1 MSHRSAAT
9 PGGRCAGNLA
19 GVCAALL
26 LVAATA
32 SAQKLTV
39 DFISQ
44 GPHLVGY
51 HPEHVRWAPDGKH
64 VYFDWK
70 DRKEAVE
77 KDVDTYVV
85 DRDGSH
91 LRKLSDEEKKD
102 APPFRNADWTRDG
115 KRAVYVDDGDVWL
128 YDGTRR
134 RALTRTTDAESNA
147 RFTHDE
153 HHVVFVRANNLFE
166 LSLDDGALE
175 QLTYIA
181 GADDKVELWDDKD
194 KKKTASQKYVE
205 KEERKLI
212 PWVDRRAT
220 KKEEDEAREKR
231 DNPRRPYKLKKD
243 QKVADLVLAPDG
255 KSVFA
260 FLRTEPE
267 KGKKAIVPE
276 YVTESAYV
284 ETVTGR
290 EKVGDEVPV
299 TTLVRLDVVNGESKE
314 LDFGLDKK
322 REVTFERLL
331 WSDDGTKGVI
341 AMKASDNKDRWIA
354 AVESSG
360 KAHTLATMH
369 DDAWVQREPY
379 GWLRD
384 SATVWFVSEQTGWAH
399 LYTVPWSGGAPKAL
413 TSGRWEVDGVH
424 LSQDGKSFFLTTSE
438 TSPYEHQ
445 FWRMPVSGG
454 ARVRLTKETGMH
466 EAVAS
471 PDGESIADVF
481 SYVTKPPE
489 LYIDEK
495 RVTTSPAPE
504 FASIPWMD
512 APIFEI
518 RARDGA
524 MIPAR
529 IYRPATPLPE
539 GPAVIFVHG
548 AGYLQ
553 NVHRGWSEYEH
564 ESMFHNLLAERGF
577 IVLDLDYRGSAGYG
591 RDWRVG
597 IYRHMGGKDLDDEID
612 GARWLVDHE
621 HVDAKRIGM
630 YGGSYGGFMT
640 LMAMF
645 TAPGFFAS
653 GAALRPV
660 TDWAHYNDP
669 YTSNIL
675 NRPEDDPEAYR
686 KSSPIYFA
694 EGLVGNLL
702 ICHGVDD
709 TNVFFQDTVRLVE
722 RLIELRKENWN
733 VAIYPVENHG
743 FVEPASWADEYK
755 RILKLFEGT
764 LKTSGQSSVVSG
776 QRAKLLTD
784 H

>member
-1 MSHRSAAT
+1 VYRSAAT
-9 PGGRCAGNLA
+9 LAAGA
-19 GVCAALL
+19 PAPSRRFVWAVLL
-26 LVAATA
+26 LLLATTV

-44 GPHLVGY
+44 GSHLVGY

-70 DRKEAVE
+70 ERQEPVE
-77 KDVDTYVV
+77 KDFDTYVV
-85 DRDGSH
+85 DRDGRN
-91 LRKLSDEEKKD
+91 LRKLGEEEKKN

-128 YDGTRR
+128 YDGTKR
-134 RALTRTTDAESNA
+134 RALTRTSEAESNA

-153 HHVVFVRANNLFE
+153 RHVVFVRGNNLYQ
-166 LSLDDGALE
+166 LSLDDGSLE

-181 GADDKVELWDDKD
+181 GPDEKIELWDDKD

-212 PWVDRRAT
+212 PWVDRQT
-220 KKEEDEAREKR
+220 KKKEEEEAREKR
-231 DNPRRPYKLKKD
+231 ENPRRPYRLKKD
-243 QKVADLVLAPDG
+243 QKVADLLLAPDG

-276 YVTESAYV
+276 YVTQSAYTD
-284 ETVTGR
+284 TVTSR
-290 EKVGDEVPV
+290 EKVGDELPA
-299 TTLVRLDVVNGESKE
+299 TTIVRLDVVTGESKDV
-314 LDFGLDKK
+314 DFGLGK
-322 REVTFERLL
+322 REVTYEHLL
-331 WSDDGTKGVI
+331 WSDDGTKGVM
-341 AMKASDNKDRWIA
+341 AMKAVDNKDRWIA
-354 AVESSG
+354 AIEPTG
-360 KAHTLATMH
+360 KTHTLVTMH

-384 SATVWFVSEQTGWAH
+384 SARVWFVSEQTGWAH
-399 LYTVPWSGGAPKAL
+399 LYTVPWSGGTATAL
-413 TSGRWEVDGVH
+413 TSGKWEVDGVQ
-424 LSQDGKSFFLTTSE
+424 LAQDGKSFFLTTSE

-445 FWRMPVSGG
+445 FWRMPVDGG

-471 PDGESIADVF
+471 PDGKSIADVF

-489 LYIDEK
+489 LYVDGK
-495 RVTTSPAPE
+495 RVTISPAPE

-512 APIFEI
+512 PPIFEI

-524 MIPAR
+524 MIPAHV
-529 IYRPATPLPE
+529 YRPATPLPDRA
-539 GPAVIFVHG
+539 AVIFVHG

-553 NVHRGWSEYEH
+553 NVHRGWSDYEH
-564 ESMFHNLLAERGF
+564 EYMFHNLLAERGF
-577 IVLDLDYRGSAGYG
+577 TVLDLDYRGSAGYG

-621 HVDAKRIGM
+621 HVDAKRIGI

-645 TAPGFFAS
+645 TAPGVFAS

-675 NRPEDDPEAYR
+675 NRPQDNPEAYR

-694 EGLVGNLL
+694 DGLADNLL

-709 TNVFFQDTVRLVE
+709 TNVHFQDTVRLIE

-755 RILKLFEGT
+755 RILKLFETT
-764 LKTSGQSSVVSG
+764 LK
-776 QRAKLLTD
+776 
-784 H
+784 